1 MDFFIFI
8 IAMTSLIIGADLLID
23 ESEKI
28 ANKKKISPFIIGATL
43 IALGTSLPE
52 MVTSVNAS
60 MKGMGDIVIS
70 NVIGS
75 TIFNIALVLGIVFL
89 ISKKMEPKRDLFA
102 KDSSWALFPIFIFI
116 LMGLDGVISR
126 FEGFL
131 LLFLMV
137 AYILFLFQTNQIEED
152 LEEGLDSSKV
162 TIKTYLL
169 IILGLGM
176 VVIGADYTIDSAKN
190 ISIVFGLSEWVI
202 GMFLIA
208 FGTSLPELVVGIKA
222 ALKNKAD
229 MAIGAIIGSNVA
241 NFSIVIGGSAL
252 INNLNVNF
260 ALNLFDI
267 LTALIVTLMLVFITA
282 NKLYNKSAGIVLL
295 MVLVLTIHNVI

>member
-8 IAMTSLIIGADLLID
+8 IAMTSLIVGADLLID

-152 LEEGLDSSKV
+152 LEEELDSSKV

-176 VVIGADYTIDSAKN
+176 VVIGADYTIDSAKK

-222 ALKNKAD
+222 TLKNKAD

>member
-152 LEEGLDSSKV
+152 LEEELDSSKV

>member
-8 IAMTSLIIGADLLID
+8 IAMTSLIVGADLLID

-176 VVIGADYTIDSAKN
+176 VVIGADYTIDSAKK

-222 ALKNKAD
+222 TLKNKAD

>member
-52 MVTSVNAS
+52 MVTSMNAS

-152 LEEGLDSSKV
+152 LEEELDSSKV

>member
-8 IAMTSLIIGADLLID
+8 IAMTSLIVGADLLID

-152 LEEGLDSSKV
+152 LEEELDSSKV

>member
-8 IAMTSLIIGADLLID
+8 IAMTSLIVGADLLID

-176 VVIGADYTIDSAKN
+176 VVIGADYTIDSAKK

>member
-8 IAMTSLIIGADLLID
+8 IAMTSLIVGADLLID

-52 MVTSVNAS
+52 MVTSMNAS

>member
-52 MVTSVNAS
+52 MVTSMNAS

-152 LEEGLDSSKV
+152 LEEELDSSKV

-176 VVIGADYTIDSAKN
+176 VVIGADYTIDSAKK

-229 MAIGAIIGSNVA
+229 MAI
-241 NFSIVIGGSAL
+241 
-252 INNLNVNF
+252 
-260 ALNLFDI
+260 
-267 LTALIVTLMLVFITA
+267 
-282 NKLYNKSAGIVLL
+282 KRWY
-295 MVLVLTIHNVI
+295 

>member
-8 IAMTSLIIGADLLID
+8 IAMTSLIVGADLLID

-152 LEEGLDSSKV
+152 LEEELDSSKV

-176 VVIGADYTIDSAKN
+176 VVIGADYTIDSAKK

>member
-1 MDFFIFI
+1 
-8 IAMTSLIIGADLLID
+8 
-23 ESEKI
+23 
-28 ANKKKISPFIIGATL
+28 
-43 IALGTSLPE
+43 
-52 MVTSVNAS
+52 
-60 MKGMGDIVIS
+60 MGDIVIS

-152 LEEGLDSSKV
+152 LEEELDSSKV

-176 VVIGADYTIDSAKN
+176 VVIGADYTIDSAKK

-222 ALKNKAD
+222 TLKNKAD

>member
-8 IAMTSLIIGADLLID
+8 IAMTSLIVGADLLID

-52 MVTSVNAS
+52 MVTSMNAS

-152 LEEGLDSSKV
+152 LEEELDSSKV

-176 VVIGADYTIDSAKN
+176 VVIGADYTIDSAKK

-222 ALKNKAD
+222 TLKNKAD